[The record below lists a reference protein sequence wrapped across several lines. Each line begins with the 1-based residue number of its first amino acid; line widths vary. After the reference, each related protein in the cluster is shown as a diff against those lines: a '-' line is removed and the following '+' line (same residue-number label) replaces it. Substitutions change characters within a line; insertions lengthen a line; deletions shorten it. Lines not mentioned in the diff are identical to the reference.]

1 MADILRYAQTMT
13 DQPQSADEPEVREIT
28 FRERVL
34 LVKMPSPEQLVVW
47 KRIATQI
54 ERLNEAPD
62 SSAYS
67 YIKMI
72 DRSRSVIDSVLV
84 SENDKDWLDDLLL
97 EHGLTLNEA
106 MDIIIKTIEAFTPE
120 QNRAE
125 KRAATPKKRARLKTT
140 PVAPS

>member
-54 ERLNEAPD
+54 ERLNEA
-62 SSAYS
+62 SNSLSGVFGEMCSAPAV
-67 YIKMI
+67 
-72 DRSRSVIDSVLV
+72 RC
-84 SENDKDWLDDLLL
+84 
-97 EHGLTLNEA
+97 T
-106 MDIIIKTIEAFTPE
+106 
-120 QNRAE
+120 
-125 KRAATPKKRARLKTT
+125 
-140 PVAPS
+140 